1 MDITLGGLAFFG
13 LIAAHFAAVIA
24 VHNARWDVRSPEPQ
38 DFPEDARNRYLL
50 NFGG

>member
-13 LIAAHFAAVIA
+13 LIAAHFAAVVV
-24 VHNARWDVRSPEPQ
+24 VHNARWEVRSPEPQ
-38 DFPEDARNRYLL
+38 DLPEDARTRYLL